1 MWGFPGGSD
10 GKESAWNAGDPGLIP
25 GSGRSSGEGNANPLQ
40 YSCLENSMDRGAR
53 WATVHGITKTREIL
67 FGKQERNVETSEEFL
82 PTATDFFETM
92 EVSLYPNPTNDKFF
106 VEIKSDTSEKAEATL
121 THISGAVLEKR
132 ILVNSLESFDLSGH
146 AVGVYLLRIE
156 VGNETHIWKVIK
168 K

>member
-1 MWGFPGGSD
+1 MNRRLRIVALLIALIG
-10 GKESAWNAGDPGLIP
+10 AWPVCHAQQTQTVTFAYDLN
-25 GSGRSSGEGNANPLQ
+25 GN
-40 YSCLENSMDRGAR
+40 R
-53 WATVHGITKTREIL
+53 ITKEIL
-67 FGKQERNVETSEEFL
+67 FGKQERNGETSEEFHSS
-82 PTATDFFETM
+82 ATDSFETM

-146 AVGVYLLRIE
+146 AVGVYLLRLE
-156 VGNETHIWKVIK
+156 VGKETHIWKVIK

>member
-1 MWGFPGGSD
+1 MNRQFRIVALLIALV
-10 GKESAWNAGDPGLIP
+10 SAWPICHAQQTQTVTFAYDLN
-25 GSGRSSGEGNANPLQ
+25 GN
-40 YSCLENSMDRGAR
+40 R
-53 WATVHGITKTREIL
+53 ITREIL
-67 FGKQERNVETSEEFL
+67 FGKQERNGETSEEFL

-106 VEIKSDTSEKAEATL
+106 VELKGDTNEKAEATL

-132 ILVNSLESFDLSGH
+132 ILTNSLESFDLSDH

>member
-1 MWGFPGGSD
+1 MNRQLRIVAFLIALV
-10 GKESAWNAGDPGLIP
+10 SAWPICHAQQTQTVTFAYDMN
-25 GSGRSSGEGNANPLQ
+25 GN
-40 YSCLENSMDRGAR
+40 R
-53 WATVHGITKTREIL
+53 ITREIL
-67 FGKQERNVETSEEFL
+67 FGKQERNGETSEEFL

-106 VEIKSDTSEKAEATL
+106 VELKGDTNEKAEATL

-132 ILVNSLESFDLSGH
+132 ILTNSLESFDLSDH

>member
-1 MWGFPGGSD
+1 MNRQFRIVALLIALV
-10 GKESAWNAGDPGLIP
+10 SAWPICHAQQTQTVTFAYDLN
-25 GSGRSSGEGNANPLQ
+25 GN
-40 YSCLENSMDRGAR
+40 R
-53 WATVHGITKTREIL
+53 ITREIL
-67 FGKQERNVETSEEFL
+67 FGKQERNGETSEEFL

-92 EVSLYPNPTNDKFF
+92 EVSLFPNPTNDKFF
-106 VEIKSDTSEKAEATL
+106 VELKGDTNEKAEATL

-132 ILVNSLESFDLSGH
+132 ILTNSLESFDLSDH

>member
-1 MWGFPGGSD
+1 MNRQFRIVALLIALIG
-10 GKESAWNAGDPGLIP
+10 AWPVCHAQQPQTVTFAYDLN
-25 GSGRSSGEGNANPLQ
+25 GN
-40 YSCLENSMDRGAR
+40 R
-53 WATVHGITKTREIL
+53 ITREIL
-67 FGKQERNVETSEEFL
+67 FGKLERNEETSEEFHSS
-82 PTATDFFETM
+82 ATDSFETM

-106 VEIKSDTSEKAEATL
+106 VEIKGDTSAKAEATL

-132 ILVNSLESFDLSGH
+132 TLTNSLESFDLSGH

>member
-1 MWGFPGGSD
+1 MNRQL
-10 GKESAWNAGDPGLIP
+10 KIVALLIALVSAWPVCHAQQTQTVTFAYDLN
-25 GSGRSSGEGNANPLQ
+25 GN
-40 YSCLENSMDRGAR
+40 R
-53 WATVHGITKTREIL
+53 ITREIL

-106 VEIKSDTSEKAEATL
+106 VEIKGDTSEKAEATL

>member
-1 MWGFPGGSD
+1 MNRQFRIVALLIALIG
-10 GKESAWNAGDPGLIP
+10 AWPVCHAQQPQTVTFAYDLN
-25 GSGRSSGEGNANPLQ
+25 GN
-40 YSCLENSMDRGAR
+40 R
-53 WATVHGITKTREIL
+53 ITREIL
-67 FGKQERNVETSEEFL
+67 FGKLERNEETSEELL

-106 VEIKSDTSEKAEATL
+106 VEIKGNTSEKAEAAL

-146 AVGVYLLRIE
+146 AVGVYLLRLE

>member
-1 MWGFPGGSD
+1 MNRRLRIVALLIALIG
-10 GKESAWNAGDPGLIP
+10 AWPVCHAQQTQTVTFAYDLN
-25 GSGRSSGEGNANPLQ
+25 GN
-40 YSCLENSMDRGAR
+40 R
-53 WATVHGITKTREIL
+53 ITREIS
-67 FGKQERNVETSEEFL
+67 FGKQERNGEKSEEFL
-82 PTATDFFETM
+82 SSATDFFETM

-106 VEIKSDTSEKAEATL
+106 VELKGDTNEKAEATL

-132 ILVNSLESFDLSGH
+132 ILTNSLESFDLSDH

>member
-1 MWGFPGGSD
+1 MNRQLRIVALLIALV
-10 GKESAWNAGDPGLIP
+10 SAWPICHAQQTQTVTFAYDLN
-25 GSGRSSGEGNANPLQ
+25 GN
-40 YSCLENSMDRGAR
+40 R
-53 WATVHGITKTREIL
+53 ITREIL
-67 FGKQERNVETSEEFL
+67 FGKQERNGETSEEFL

-106 VEIKSDTSEKAEATL
+106 VELKGDTNEKAEATL

-132 ILVNSLESFDLSGH
+132 ILTNSLESFDLSDH